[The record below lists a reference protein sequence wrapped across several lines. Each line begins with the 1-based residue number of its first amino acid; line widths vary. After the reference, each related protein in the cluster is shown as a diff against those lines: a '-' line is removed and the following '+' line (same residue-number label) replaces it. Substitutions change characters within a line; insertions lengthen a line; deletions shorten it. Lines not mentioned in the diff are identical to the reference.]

1 MELAFSVEKK
11 TKWRTSHPEGAR
23 FLANPPP
30 PPPPP
35 PLQWEPTF
43 TGRGRVTDLVWR
55 TDLELD
61 LELTQNYRTELFA
74 LYLRRTII

>member
-1 MELAFSVEKK
+1 MELAFSVKKK
-11 TKWRTSHPEGAR
+11 TKWRTSHPKGAR

-30 PPPPP
+30 PA
-35 PLQWEPTF
+35 PLQWGPTF
-43 TGRGRVTDLVWR
+43 TGRGRVSDLVWR
-55 TDLELD
+55 TDLGLD